1 MTPHVNAAKSSGQRN
16 VTTGVYLI
24 DLLSKQRNHIKVVA
38 QNECDWPRKAPC
50 VFNLLLPNAYTLN
63 HQLRDLISEKLCVVR
78 NVKR

>member
-38 QNECDWPRKAPC
+38 QNQCDWSRKTPC
-50 VFNLLLPNAYTLN
+50 AFNLLLPHAYALN
-63 HQLRDLISEKLCVVR
+63 RQRRDLISEKFCIAR
-78 NVKR
+78 NAKR